1 MWLCIFWRVNWG
13 HMLKLIL
20 EINRTFA
27 NNATLHWFWRV
38 IWGCIWK
45 LTLEINL
52 NFENNDKY
60 ANNMLYEQGSH
71 EIRGAFFTDSNELD
85 PAVVTERSKF
95 GLKKVFFVVW
105 AILIMFSQNLSLF
118 WPGLEIG
125 FVQFPS
131 QNPCE
136 KLETSLSARHV
147 WESCLCRKRNHLDG
161 RWELSKMFSSFFLGN
176 FCRSHYCKN
185 LCQIGEVGDF
195 IHSDRYNEMKN
206 RCSILFFVEK
216 LRKCIQ
222 FWRRTVSFVR
232 GHGQAAHMPH
242 KLCADAG
249 CAEVSVWDIQV
260 LSFIVK

>member
-1 MWLCIFWRVNWG
+1 
-13 HMLKLIL
+13 
-20 EINRTFA
+20 
-27 NNATLHWFWRV
+27 
-38 IWGCIWK
+38 
-45 LTLEINL
+45 
-52 NFENNDKY
+52 
-60 ANNMLYEQGSH
+60 
-71 EIRGAFFTDSNELD
+71 
-85 PAVVTERSKF
+85 
-95 GLKKVFFVVW
+95 
-105 AILIMFSQNLSLF
+105 MFSQNLSLF

-206 RCSILFFVEK
+206 RCSILFLL
-216 LRKCIQ
+216 LRNWENVSSFGEELFRLCEGMVKQRTCHTNYAPMLAVLRFQ
-222 FWRRTVSFVR
+222 FEIFRFC
-232 GHGQAAHMPH
+232 H
-242 KLCADAG
+242 L
-249 CAEVSVWDIQV
+249 
-260 LSFIVK
+260 LSNKDTKYKYVKNNTK

>member
-1 MWLCIFWRVNWG
+1 
-13 HMLKLIL
+13 
-20 EINRTFA
+20 
-27 NNATLHWFWRV
+27 
-38 IWGCIWK
+38 
-45 LTLEINL
+45 
-52 NFENNDKY
+52 
-60 ANNMLYEQGSH
+60 MLYEQGSH

-161 RWELSKMFSSFFLGN
+161 RWELSKMFSSFFFGN

-206 RCSILFFVEK
+206 RCSILFFCWEIEK
-216 LRKCIQ
+216 MYPVLEKNCFVCARAWSSSAHATQTMRRCWLCWGFSLRYSGFVIYCQIKIQ
-222 FWRRTVSFVR
+222 NTN
-232 GHGQAAHMPH
+232 M
-242 KLCADAG
+242 
-249 CAEVSVWDIQV
+249 
-260 LSFIVK
+260 